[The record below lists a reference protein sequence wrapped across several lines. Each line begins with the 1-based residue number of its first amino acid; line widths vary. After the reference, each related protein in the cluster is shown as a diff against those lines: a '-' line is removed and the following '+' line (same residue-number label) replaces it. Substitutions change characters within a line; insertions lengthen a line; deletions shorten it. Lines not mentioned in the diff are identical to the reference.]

1 MFGEEKE
8 LFKDLN
14 ALLNG
19 WETPI
24 DLIACGGM
32 YSANICSVGI
42 DARIGVDVHKYS
54 GIPLIGGATGYVVS
68 TVVNVFKGITRGMR
82 IQSGDFTASG
92 EHSLV
97 CACNGRY
104 YGGGFNPSVTA
115 RPDDGVLDI
124 YIIKAVNLPTLA
136 RLIGKYAAGKA
147 DELPQYVTHLRGD
160 RVDIDFDEENVVNI
174 DGEAIYA
181 KSVSMR
187 LVPGAMRLIVPQGM
201 RFFQEKKEEAVT
213 GV

>member
-1 MFGEEKE
+1 M
-8 LFKDLN
+8 
-14 ALLNG
+14 
-19 WETPI
+19 
-24 DLIACGGM
+24 
-32 YSANICSVGI
+32 GI

-54 GIPLIGGATGYVVS
+54 RIPLIGGATGYVVS
-68 TVVNVFKGITRGMR
+68 TVVNVFKGITRNMR
-82 IQSGDFTASG
+82 IRSG
-92 EHSLV
+92 EFSADGPHSLV